1 MSPITL
7 ADARTP
13 IRVVRFCLA
22 VVFCLFVTV
31 FSAAQRYRNTETVID
46 MPRGSGH
53 QWLQMKVKSS
63 GRRQISVTLSPASAQ
78 LAAGAQLQF
87 AATVTNTSKTAVVWS
102 TSGGSISNSGLLT
115 APMQAGTVV
124 VTATTTV
131 GSVQASAA
139 VSVSAPV
146 PALKIATSSLSGDTV
161 GTPYAAGISAQGGTQ
176 PYSWSLS
183 SGSLPNGLT
192 LNSSTGVVS
201 GTASQSGNFNFT
213 AEVRDASSQTSTQQL
228 ALTSTAPATTPS
240 VSSSGGDPVNFDGPA
255 ELPRLE
261 VQSTLANTPAPGNTI
276 LATAGSNLQ
285 TILNSANCGDTIEL
299 QAGATFVVS
308 VLLPAKN
315 CDDQHWIILRS
326 SSSDTALP
334 AEGTRITP
342 CYAGVASLPGRPSF
356 SCSSPSNSMARLVA
370 PKGMPT
376 IRLAAGANHYR
387 IGPGLEITRAVGDG
401 YHGALIGH
409 VIPVDQIISNVVIDR
424 DWIHG
429 TTTDD
434 TARGINL
441 DATNYAAIVDSYV
454 NDFHCVA
461 VIGTCTDAQAI
472 SGGSGFLSEGP
483 WKIDNNFLESA
494 AENILFGGSGGLI
507 VPTDITIT
515 HNHFF
520 KPMIW
525 MPGHAGF
532 VGAPNTDTTKC
543 TSTPGYCP
551 FIVKNLFELKN
562 AQRVL
567 FEGNMLE
574 NSWAGFTQHAGGI
587 LLMAAN
593 QGDLR
598 GNVNATV
605 ADITVRYNLI
615 AHTGRGLSIAG
626 TQGVWGPAKLAARF
640 SIHDDLFEDI
650 SSAYAN
656 GDDSR
661 IIGNAFQI
669 SNCSTCAPL
678 TDVSINHVTMLLQ
691 SPTWFMILGASA
703 TAPIQNVTFTNNIVT
718 TAPGLV
724 ITGTDSATPC
734 GFTGA
739 TDLTRINSCLS
750 SLSFVA
756 NGLVGASG
764 SWPSGNYFPPD
775 TTAVGFADY
784 NGGDYHLMSTS
795 PYKNAASDGK
805 DLGADIDAV
814 SQAIA
819 SVQ

>member
-7 ADARTP
+7 ADARTAS
-13 IRVVRFCLA
+13 RVVRFCLA
-22 VVFCLFVTV
+22 VVFCLFVSV
-31 FSAAQRYRNTETVID
+31 FSPAQRYRNTETVID
-46 MPRGSGH
+46 IPRGSGN

-63 GRRQISVTLSPASAQ
+63 GRSQISVTLSPASAQ

-87 AATVTNTSKTAVVWS
+87 AATVTNTSRTAVVWS
-102 TSGGSISNSGLLT
+102 TTGGSISNSGLLT

-124 VTATTTV
+124 VTATTTI
-131 GSVQASAA
+131 GNVQASAA

-146 PALKIATSSLSGDTV
+146 PALKIATSSLAGATV

-176 PYSWSLS
+176 PYSWSLN
-183 SGSLPNGLT
+183 SGTLPNGLT
-192 LNSSTGVVS
+192 LNTSTGVVS

-213 AEVRDASSQTSTQQL
+213 AQVRDASSQTSTQQL
-228 ALTSTAPATTPS
+228 ALTSTATAIPS
-240 VSSSGGDPVNFDGPA
+240 VSSSGDPGSFDGPA
-255 ELPRLE
+255 ELPRLD

-276 LATAGSNLQ
+276 FATAGSNLQ

-299 QAGATFVVS
+299 QAGATFVGS
-308 VLLPAKN
+308 VLLRAKS

-326 SSSDTALP
+326 SSSDTTLP

-342 CYAGVASLPGRPSF
+342 CYAGVASLPGRPGF
-356 SCSSPSNSMARLVA
+356 SCSSSSNSMAKLVA
-370 PKGMPT
+370 AKGMPT
-376 IRLAAGANHYR
+376 IRLDAGANHYR
-387 IGPGLEITRAVGDG
+387 LGPGLEITRAVGDG
-401 YHGALIGH
+401 YHGAMIGH
-409 VIPVDQIISNVVIDR
+409 VIPVAQTISNVVIDR

-429 TTTDD
+429 TATDD

-441 DATNYAAIVDSYV
+441 DAMNYVAIVDSYI
-454 NDFHCVA
+454 NDFHCGA

-472 SGGSGFLSEGP
+472 SGGSGFLPEGP

-494 AENILFGGSGGLI
+494 AENILFGGSGGSI

-525 MPGHAGF
+525 MPGQPGF
-532 VGAPNTDTTKC
+532 IGVPNADTTKC
-543 TSTPGYCP
+543 VSTPGYCP

-567 FEGNMLE
+567 FEGNILE

-587 LLMAAN
+587 LLMATN
-593 QGDLR
+593 QGDLT
-598 GNVNATV
+598 GNTNATV

-615 AHTGRGLSIAG
+615 AHTGRGLSIAD

-656 GDDSR
+656 GDNTR
-661 IIGNAFQI
+661 IIGSAFQI
-669 SNCSTCAPL
+669 SNCATCAPL
-678 TDVSINHVTMLLQ
+678 NDVSISHVTMLLQ
-691 SPTWFMILGASA
+691 SPTWLMILGAST
-703 TAPIQNVTFTNNIVT
+703 TAPIQNITFMNNIVT
-718 TAPGLV
+718 AAPGLV
-724 ITGTDSATPC
+724 ITGTDSTTPC
-734 GFTGA
+734 GFYGT
-739 TDLTRINSCLS
+739 TDLMRINNCLS

-764 SWPSGNYFPPD
+764 NWPAGNYFPPD

-795 PYKNAASDGK
+795 PYKNAGSDGK
-805 DLGADIDAV
+805 DLGADIDAI
-814 SQAIA
+814 SQATTG
-819 SVQ
+819 VQ